1 MMVKRRRFSSMRFH
15 EDMENFEV
23 REYGAGAPPSINF
36 ILFKFISEMIYLLS
50 HWNHNVKWSIYYV
63 IVIGII

>member
-1 MMVKRRRFSSMRFH
+1 MKMKRQRFQQNLTRHFH

-36 ILFKFISEMIYLLS
+36 ILFKFISEMIYYFYC
-50 HWNHNVKWSIYYV
+50 NVFDREWYDICN
-63 IVIGII
+63 